1 MAWAMRH
8 GLMDQSTQESTLLE
22 TKKVQVLLKPV
33 MGPYI
38 KGSG

>member
-8 GLMDQSTQESTLLE
+8 GLMDQSTQEITLLE